1 MAPKKAKLA
10 EAESTL
16 AATMELLNRK
26 RAELAEIEEK
36 VATLKAQFQEM
47 TEKKQNLEFQVR
59 WCWKE
64 ALHIFYLMHATLEI
78 LHNNKLGSVHHN
90 I

>member
-59 WCWKE
+59 
-64 ALHIFYLMHATLEI
+64 
-78 LHNNKLGSVHHN
+78 
-90 I
+90 